1 MSDRLSAPVPVQGQ
15 PPSPDLPVEREGA
28 WSAPGTRTRSSWGT
42 DPALRAQGTFR
53 CVLHGEVDF
62 ASREHLLAIARDFEA
77 CGLPRAEV
85 DVAGVTFVDSTAL
98 SMLLTMRRTATDRGG
113 EVVLVAPG
121 RRLRRLLTIAGMTAL
136 FTVDGSSTD

>member
-1 MSDRLSAPVPVQGQ
+1 MVRTGDTHPLLLGDRPRAA
-15 PPSPDLPVEREGA
+15 GA
-28 WSAPGTRTRSSWGT
+28 GN
-42 DPALRAQGTFR
+42 FR

-77 CGLPRAEV
+77 SGLPRAEV

-121 RRLRRLLTIAGMTAL
+121 RRLHRLLTIAGMTAL